1 MLVVMLDPFGRLVI
15 VNEKSLVIIDIGA
28 ITVGSPPEELFRYGL
43 SKWFVEFL
51 SLYISFELVD
61 MKMTYP
67 EK

>member
-1 MLVVMLDPFGRLVI
+1 MLDPFGRLVI
-15 VNEKSLVIIDIGA
+15 VNEKLLVMVDIGA
-28 ITVGSPPEELFRYGL
+28 TTVGSPPEEFVRYGL

-61 MKMTYP
+61 IKMTYP